1 MVIAGQNKKG
11 EPFDKEDW
19 RDFEKDLNK
28 GRRIRVI
35 SIKNLLILLV
45 IVTIIYLL
53 I

>member
-19 RDFEKDLNK
+19 RDFEKDINK
-28 GRRIRVI
+28 GRKTRFI
-35 SIKNLLILLV
+35 SIKNLLILLGILTV
-45 IVTIIYLL
+45 IYLL

>member
-19 RDFEKDLNK
+19 RDFEKDINK
-28 GRRIRVI
+28 GRKTRFI

>member
-1 MVIAGQNKKG
+1 MIMGGQNKNG
-11 EPFDKEDW
+11 EPFDEEDW
-19 RDFEKDLNK
+19 RNFKKDINK
-28 GRRIRVI
+28 SRGTRFI